1 MVRTYAIADGEGGW
15 HVMPGGLTRIAQRE
29 QRVVSMQQGGGSQD
43 TWVRTARP
51 VDTFSMLPTA
61 LRAEDLSSKRRIV
74 SSRSA
79 ENLFWMGRY
88 AERADQ
94 SVRLARSTLTLLSDD
109 AREPSPVLDLLA
121 ILCEEAGLVPDD
133 VPSPMKSL
141 TVFQRTLIAGLADPR
156 GHGIAFSLAA
166 FVRAA
171 SQIRDRL
178 SADHWRLAAASVT
191 SFEADC
197 ARTVV
202 GDSVSP
208 DEAIAALGRLAVHLS
223 AITGAQVDQMTRDD
237 GWRLMTI
244 GRYLER
250 LGTLARVLQLAFE
263 TGSLARDDG
272 HDFVL
277 QLFDS
282 TITYRALYQRRLEV
296 LPLIDLLVQ
305 ESANP
310 RSLGG
315 IARRLSNQIE
325 RLGAPGADSLMAHLP
340 VVAHWPGLGELSE
353 TDGRGRHARL
363 LDLSSRL
370 VSGSHALSN
379 AISARYFSHAFEEF
393 RAVNA

>member
-1 MVRTYAIADGEGGW
+1 
-15 HVMPGGLTRIAQRE
+15 
-29 QRVVSMQQGGGSQD
+29 MQQGGGSQD
-43 TWVRTARP
+43 TWVRTAGP
-51 VDTFSMLPTA
+51 VDTFSMLPA
-61 LRAEDLSSKRRIV
+61 RLRVEDLASKRRVV

-79 ENLFWMGRY
+79 ENLFWIGRY

-94 SVRLARSTLTLLSDD
+94 AVRLARATLTLLSDD
-109 AREPSPVLDLLA
+109 ARAPSPVLDLLA
-121 ILCEEAGLVPDD
+121 TLCREAGLVPDN
-133 VPSPMKSL
+133 VPSPVQSL
-141 TVFQRTLIAGLADPR
+141 TVFQRTLIAGLADR
-156 GHGIAFSLAA
+156 RTRGIAFSLAA

-171 SQIRDRL
+171 GQIRDRL
-178 SADHWRLAAASVT
+178 SADHWRLAASSVT
-191 SFEADC
+191 GFEDDC

-202 GDSVSP
+202 GDSYSA

-223 AITGAQVDQMTRDD
+223 AIIGAQFDHMTRDD

-244 GRYLER
+244 GRYIER
-250 LGTLARVLQLAFE
+250 LGTLARVLQLAF
-263 TGSLARDDG
+263 TTDALGRDDG
-272 HDFVL
+272 HDFIL

-325 RLGAPGADSLMAHLP
+325 RLGAPGADDLQAYLP
-340 VVAHWPGLGELSE
+340 AVAQWPELGELAA
-353 TDGRGRHARL
+353 TDAEGRHARL
-363 LDLSSRL
+363 LEFTARL
-370 VSGSHALSN
+370 VKGSHALSD
-379 AISARYFSHAFEEF
+379 AISARYFSHAFAEF